1 MQWTLERRLW
11 RMGLKA
17 MHEEKKTEQ
26 MQKNMQDV
34 SLIEQQSQKITEL
47 MNEKEQ
53 DSSLIRQLRN
63 QLQTLSSNN
72 SKQNGNDTVLQENRQ
87 LKEENKRLEKEADE
101 AKSMIEAM
109 KWTSDHAED
118 EIKRQVREQVKNAEE
133 QASANLQ
140 QQENVLKANFK
151 RKQIKLDKR
160 LC

>member
-1 MQWTLERRLW
+1 
-11 RMGLKA
+11 MGLKA